1 MSEHHEYFFKSELAL
16 LYGRTYL
23 HITKNKTLVYF
34 LNAYLSIK
42 RIKRRTPIQKNNI
55 LNIRIWLI
63 IVKRLITLDRSS
75 FMVKKYKIRTAELI
89 LRKMSVSLSEI
100 RYLKNK

>member
-34 LNAYLSIK
+34 LNAYLS
-42 RIKRRTPIQKNNI
+42 IKRRTPIQKNNI

>member
-75 FMVKKYKIRTAELI
+75 FMVKKI
-89 LRKMSVSLSEI
+89 
-100 RYLKNK
+100 KNSDC

>member
-1 MSEHHEYFFKSELAL
+1 MSDHHEYFFKSELVL
-16 LYGRTYL
+16 PYGRTYL

-55 LNIRIWLI
+55 LE
-63 IVKRLITLDRSS
+63 
-75 FMVKKYKIRTAELI
+75 FG
-89 LRKMSVSLSEI
+89 
-100 RYLKNK
+100 